1 MRILAIRG
9 ENLASL
15 AAPFDLRFDEPPI
28 ESSRIFA
35 IVGATG
41 AGKSTIL
48 DALCLALFHR
58 TPRLGDM
65 AGGTDVSDGDERI
78 KSYDP
83 RALLHRGATSAFAEC
98 DFEGQ
103 DGGLYRARWSVR
115 RAKSGRLQPAK
126 PELFHLESGVAIGR
140 TKSEVTAEVGE
151 RLGLD
156 FEQFRR
162 SVLLAQGDFAAF
174 LRASPTERGEL
185 LASMTSTLVYGELSR
200 AAYQRARDEHIK
212 LRERRASS
220 EQLAPLSDK
229 VRQKLDSRASEL
241 NAKRVALS
249 LALLERRKSV
259 DVLALDE
266 KLQRAVD
273 SNEAL
278 VAKERQRAR
287 DIGPRR
293 QALQDARSAD
303 RFRDVIRA
311 LEERRASHNKTAQQV
326 EAAQTT
332 LREREQHLVAL
343 RQQSDTHRERRR
355 TFDAEALPFEAEQER
370 AASLDAAI
378 LGAKSDVA
386 RCDDERNE
394 ARKERD
400 TLEATQVERQRAIQQ
415 LEAREAVDTAWLNER
430 PYRVRDQI
438 GVTLDKLEAHDALSN
453 ELIANEAEAEGTRR
467 ALVSLRAESI
477 ALGDELARTRREWA
491 EADAAMRAGEA
502 GAVAPRQARVERLQE
517 AFQAREAL
525 THAAESRRSAELE
538 RATST
543 KAANDACA
551 QREAIDAELAQS
563 TEALAAA
570 QEDLAKRVDAF
581 DKAERARAAQHL
593 AEHLSAGEPCPVCG
607 SPDHPS
613 TPASVPSDEEPT
625 SLREAKERS
634 STLAHT
640 LAQSHADIR
649 ERKGAAD
656 SQARLGAERLG
667 AAQALFQERR
677 AAEDVLAEA
686 YRRALLATDGTLSGD
701 LVPELVRATKALARP
716 PSDALDSA
724 LEQAK
729 TALTA
734 ALAANEQA
742 EANNRRRDRAYAAR
756 ESTERALERVAER
769 IKSAEAR
776 LRALEKRVQEVRTTR
791 KALNGELDGLAGPSW
806 RDTQFKSE
814 LESDRLK
821 LPSLRAAFDERR
833 LQLAQLRARASDA
846 SERERELAK
855 VTSLREKVTDDARA
869 ELDRL
874 QAARLQLLGGLSG
887 HAARLKR
894 AQADAEL
901 RETANTHQNLVRE
914 AERLSVAGRAN
925 LESLRDELA
934 RRNAALAEGEAELET
949 RLAEARVDET
959 FVREHLASTLDR
971 DHEEH
976 ALRKI
981 DEALSNAGARY
992 DQARKEQRLHR
1003 EAHAAVFGEPQS
1015 MPLQGDLF
1023 AAPVAEIPVV
1033 DIAALRASET
1043 AALQRTEEESLE
1055 LERALI
1061 DTRAAQQRDDEALRN
1076 AATLDDDLKALEA
1089 GTKVW
1094 DELADLIGSSDGK
1107 KFQLFAQ
1114 GLTLDILLGHANVQ
1128 LRRLFPRYALERT
1141 PGSDL
1146 SIQVADQ
1153 DMGGVIRSID
1163 TLSGGETFIVSLA
1176 LALALAGLSARQM
1189 PLRTLFIDE
1198 GFGSLDASSLETVL
1212 DVLDAVQA
1220 EGKQIGII
1228 SHVADI
1234 AERFRVRV
1242 TVEREGEG
1250 RSLVTVHPSPATAP
1264 LATEA
1269 LREAR

>member
-15 AAPFDLRFDEPPI
+15 AAPFDLRFDAPPI

-41 AGKSTIL
+41 TGKSTIL

-65 AGGTDVSDGDERI
+65 AGGTDVSDGEERI

-83 RALLHRGATSAFAEC
+83 RALLHRGATSGFAEC

-103 DGGLYRARWSVR
+103 DGGFYRARWSVR

-140 TKSEVTAEVGE
+140 TKSEVTAEVAE

-185 LASMTSTLVYGELSR
+185 LASMTSTTVYGELSR
-200 AAYQRARDEHIK
+200 AAHHRARDEHVK

-220 EQLAPLSDK
+220 EQLAPMK
-229 VRQKLDSRASEL
+229 EKERQKLNARTEEL
-241 NAKRVALS
+241 DAKRVALALS
-249 LALLERRKSV
+249 LTERRKRV
-259 DVLALDE
+259 DVLAHDE
-266 KLQRAVD
+266 KLQLAVD
-273 SNEAL
+273 SAEAL
-278 VAKERQRAR
+278 VAIERQRAR

-293 QALQDARSAD
+293 QALLDVRSAD

-311 LEERRASHNKTAQQV
+311 LEERRVTHQKTVGQV
-326 EAAQTT
+326 DAAQST
-332 LREREQHLVAL
+332 LRERERQLVEL
-343 RQQSDTHRERRR
+343 RQKSDAHLDRRR
-355 TFDAEALPFEAEQER
+355 SFDAEAAPFEAEQEQ

-378 LGAKSDVA
+378 TRAKDSVT
-386 RCDDERNE
+386 RCDDERRK

-400 TLEATQVERQRAIQQ
+400 TLEATQNGRRKAMTRLGAE
-415 LEAREAVDTAWLNER
+415 EALDTTWLNER
-430 PYRVRDQI
+430 PYRARNLI
-438 GVTLDKLEAHDALSN
+438 PITLDKVRRHRDWSSEVHSS
-453 ELIANEAEAEGTRR
+453 EAEEDGTQR
-467 ALVSLRAESI
+467 ALVFLKADVL
-477 ALGDELARTRREWA
+477 ALGAELTRAKKEWA
-491 EADAAMRAGEA
+491 EADTAMRAGEA

-525 THAAESRRSAELE
+525 TRAAESRHSAEVEL
-538 RATST
+538 ATRT
-543 KAANDACA
+543 KAATDARG
-551 QREAIDAELAQS
+551 QQEATNAELTLS
-563 TEALAAA
+563 TSALSTAREALALHAA
-570 QEDLAKRVDAF
+570 AF
-581 DKAERARAAQHL
+581 DQAERARLAQHL
-593 AEHLSAGEPCPVCG
+593 AEHLSDGEPCPVCG
-607 SPDHPS
+607 SPEHPS
-613 TPASVPSDEEPT
+613 TPQVIVTDEAT
-625 SLREAKERS
+625 ALREAKENAA
-634 STLAHT
+634 TLAHE
-640 LAQSHADIR
+640 LGQSHADIR

-656 SQARLGAERLG
+656 SQAALGAERLG
-667 AAQALFQERR
+667 GAQILFDERLATEEAL
-677 AAEDVLAEA
+677 VEA
-686 YRRALLATDGTLSGD
+686 YRQALLATDGKLAGESVPQLVHAAKTLTRLPG
-701 LVPELVRATKALARP
+701 
-716 PSDALDSA
+716 DALDDA
-724 LEQAK
+724 LDHAK
-729 TALTA
+729 TELAG
-734 ALAANEQA
+734 ALAASEQA
-742 EANNRRRDRAYAAR
+742 QANNERRDRAYTTR
-756 ESTERALERVAER
+756 ESAERALERGAER
-769 IKSAEAR
+769 VEAAEAR
-776 LRALEKRVQEVRTTR
+776 LRTLGERLRDIRTAQDALSVELDELAGPMWREPGFVDTLQSDTLTLASLRKTFDERGIRLVELGALSKAARERVQE
-791 KALNGELDGLAGPSW
+791 
-806 RDTQFKSE
+806 
-814 LESDRLK
+814 LESL
-821 LPSLRAAFDERR
+821 
-833 LQLAQLRARASDA
+833 
-846 SERERELAK
+846 
-855 VTSLREKVTDDARA
+855 VSLREKAADNARVT
-869 ELDRL
+869 LDEL
-874 QAARLQLLGGLSG
+874 QAARVQLLGGLSVA
-887 HAARLKR
+887 AARAKR
-894 AQADAEL
+894 ALQDNEI
-901 RETANTHQNLVRE
+901 RENSNTHQSLVGE

-925 LESLRDELA
+925 LESLRDELT
-934 RRNAALAEGEAELET
+934 RRNEALAEAEAELKT
-949 RLAEARVDET
+949 RLTEARVDET
-959 FVREHLASTLDR
+959 FVRTHLSSSLDR

-981 DEALSNAGARY
+981 DEALGIAGARH
-992 DQARKEQRLHR
+992 DQARKEQRIHR
-1003 EAHAAVFGEPQS
+1003 EAHAALFGEPQS
-1015 MPLQGDLF
+1015 VPLQGDLF
-1023 AAPVAEIPVV
+1023 TAPVAELPVV
-1033 DIAALRASET
+1033 DIAVLRANEGE
-1043 AALQRTEEESLE
+1043 ALQRAEAENQT

-1061 DTRAAQQRDDEALRN
+1061 DARAAQQRDDEARRN
-1076 AATLDDDLKALEA
+1076 AATLDDDLKSLEA

-1094 DELADLIGSSDGK
+1094 DELAELIGSSDGK

-1128 LRRLFPRYALERT
+1128 LHRLFPRYQLERT

-1153 DMGGVIRSID
+1153 DMGGVVRSID

-1198 GFGSLDASSLETVL
+1198 GFGSLDAASLETVL

-1220 EGKQIGII
+1220 QGKQIGII

-1250 RSLVTVHPSPATAP
+1250 RSLVTVHPPPAP
-1264 LATEA
+1264 A

>member
-185 LASMTSTLVYGELSR
+185 LASMTSTMVYGELSR
-200 AAYQRARDEHIK
+200 AAHQRARDEHVK
-212 LRERRASS
+212 LRERRVSS
-220 EQLAPLSDK
+220 EQLAPLTDHE
-229 VRQKLDSRASEL
+229 RQQLDLRAERL
-241 NAKRVALS
+241 NTERAGLS
-249 LALLERRKSV
+249 LALVERRKSV

-273 SNEAL
+273 ANEAL

-293 QALQDARSAD
+293 QALQNARSAD

-311 LEERRASHNKTAQQV
+311 VEERRAAHKETTQQL
-326 EAAQTT
+326 EAAQRT
-332 LREREQHLVAL
+332 LREREQQLVAL
-343 RQQSDTHRERRR
+343 RQKSDAHHERRR
-355 TFDAEALPFEAEQER
+355 SFDAEASPFEAEQER

-378 LGAKSDVA
+378 VGAKSAVA
-386 RCDDERNE
+386 RCDDERLE

-400 TLEATQVERQRAIQQ
+400 TLEATQAKQQSAIRQ
-415 LEAREAVDTAWLNER
+415 LEADETLDTAWLSER
-430 PYRVRDQI
+430 AYRARDQI
-438 GVTLDKLEAHDALSN
+438 GVALEKVQAHRALSQ
-453 ELIANEAEAEGTRR
+453 ELLANSAEEDGTRR
-467 ALVSLRAESI
+467 ALLSLQAEALALEEELTRARS
-477 ALGDELARTRREWA
+477 AWA

-525 THAAESRRSAELE
+525 TRGAEARRGAELELATRTKADRDAGAQQEAINAKLARSAEGL
-538 RATST
+538 TV
-543 KAANDACA
+543 
-551 QREAIDAELAQS
+551 
-563 TEALAAA
+563 A
-570 QEDLAKRVDAF
+570 QEDFARHVAAF
-581 DKAERARAAQHL
+581 DKAERARLAQHL
-593 AEHLSAGEPCPVCG
+593 AEDLSDGEPCPVCG
-607 SPDHPS
+607 SPEHPS
-613 TPASVPSDEEPT
+613 TPASIINDELV
-625 SLREAKERS
+625 SLREAKENS
-634 STLAHT
+634 SALAHR

-656 SQARLGAERLG
+656 SQARLGAERY
-667 AAQALFQERR
+667 ATAQALFEEQR
-677 AAEDVLAEA
+677 AAEDVLAEE
-686 YRRALLATDGTLSGD
+686 YRRSLLATDGLLAED
-701 LVPELVRATKALARP
+701 LVTDLVHAAKTLTRP
-716 PSDALDSA
+716 SSDALDAA
-724 LEQAK
+724 LGHAK
-729 TALTA
+729 A
-734 ALAANEQA
+734 ALAAALTANERT
-742 EANNRRRDRAYAAR
+742 EVNNKRRDRAHAAR
-756 ESTERALERVAER
+756 ETTERALERVAER

-776 LRALEKRVQEVRTTR
+776 LRALEKRLREIRSTQ
-791 KALNGELDGLAGPSW
+791 KALSAELDGLAGSSW
-806 RDTQFKSE
+806 RDAQFESV

-821 LPSLRAAFDERR
+821 LPSLRAAFDDRR
-833 LQLAQLRARASDA
+833 LQLAGLRARASDA

-855 VTSLREKVTDDARA
+855 LTSLREKVADDARA
-869 ELDRL
+869 ELDSL
-874 QAARLQLLGGLSG
+874 HAARLLLLGGLSG

-894 AQADAEL
+894 AQEDSAL
-901 RETANTHQNLVRE
+901 RENANTHQSLVSE

-925 LESLRDELA
+925 LDSLRDELT
-934 RRNAALAEGEAELET
+934 RRNAALAEGEAELKA
-949 RLAEARVDET
+949 RLAEARVDEP
-959 FVREHLASTLDR
+959 FVMEHLASPLDR

-992 DQARKEQRLHR
+992 DQARREQRLHR
-1003 EAHAAVFGEPQS
+1003 EAHAAVFGDPQA

-1033 DIAALRASET
+1033 DIAALRTSEID
-1043 AALQRTEEESLE
+1043 ALQRMEAESAE

-1061 DTRAAQQRDDEALRN
+1061 GARAAQQRDDEARRN
-1076 AATLDDDLKALEA
+1076 AATLDDDLKKLEA

-1128 LRRLFPRYALERT
+1128 LRRLFPRYSLERT

-1198 GFGSLDASSLETVL
+1198 GFGSLDAASLETVL

-1220 EGKQIGII
+1220 QGKQIGII

-1250 RSLVTVHPSPATAP
+1250 RSLVTVHPRPAPA
-1264 LATEA
+1264 LAATEP